1 MNHRGPRK
9 KERRRKTIL
18 LSVQRI
24 SNISRRRESDES
36 LSLASLS
43 RPFEPVTRASFP
55 GAGHKS
61 PKKFRKCRRY
71 WQSGENRSLLRN
83 RSIQRCR
90 PRYQRPPSF
99 SCCFLEISRLLG
111 NRVFKSSLNC
121 ARLKKRRKI
130 VPFPKIGDDLPR
142 RFSGEFFKTI
152 F

>member
-9 KERRRKTIL
+9 KGRRRETIL

-142 RFSGEFFKTI
+142 RFSGEFFKAI

>member
-71 WQSGENRSLLRN
+71 WQSGGTDPSSRN

-99 SCCFLEISRLLG
+99 SCCCFLEISRLLG

-121 ARLKKRRKI
+121 ARLKKRK
-130 VPFPKIGDDLPR
+130 KIGDDLPR
-142 RFSGEFFKTI
+142 RFLGEFFKAI

>member
-9 KERRRKTIL
+9 KERRRETIL

-142 RFSGEFFKTI
+142 RFSGEFFKAI

>member
-71 WQSGENRSLLRN
+71 WQSGGTDPSSRN

-121 ARLKKRRKI
+121 ARLKKRK
-130 VPFPKIGDDLPR
+130 KIGDDLPR